1 MDVNNLTVIIT
12 LINLIIFIAIPIG
25 IVVFIIKVVKN
36 QKKMKSDIE
45 LLNKRLSELENKQFA
60 NNFNLLRFKGM
71 SDGHPFILYLFQHYF
86 KTKPYN

>member
-1 MDVNNLTVIIT
+1 MNNCIKIRIIKEGELKMDVNNLTVIIT

-45 LLNKRLSELENKQFA
+45 LLNKRLSELENK
-60 NNFNLLRFKGM
+60 
-71 SDGHPFILYLFQHYF
+71 
-86 KTKPYN
+86 

>member
-1 MDVNNLTVIIT
+1 MKEGELKMDVNNLTVIIT

-45 LLNKRLSELENKQFA
+45 LLNKRLSELENK
-60 NNFNLLRFKGM
+60 
-71 SDGHPFILYLFQHYF
+71 
-86 KTKPYN
+86 

>member
-1 MDVNNLTVIIT
+1 MNNCLKIRIIKEGELKMDVNNLTVIIT

-45 LLNKRLSELENKQFA
+45 LLNKRLSELENK
-60 NNFNLLRFKGM
+60 
-71 SDGHPFILYLFQHYF
+71 
-86 KTKPYN
+86 

>member
-1 MDVNNLTVIIT
+1 MNNRIKIRFIKEGELKMDVNNLTVIIT

-45 LLNKRLSELENKQFA
+45 LLNKRLSELENK
-60 NNFNLLRFKGM
+60 
-71 SDGHPFILYLFQHYF
+71 
-86 KTKPYN
+86 